1 MFSYLRPYLAQISLY
16 SAAVSTILFSMIL
29 VAQELPKAPAAM
41 PAIGS
46 ATGAQAFAQLE
57 TLLPDPNEVRLASG
71 APGPLY
77 WQQKVDYKISV
88 RLDEREHRLQGNS
101 HIHYINQSPHTL
113 SYIWLQLDQ
122 NRFKQDSD
130 ANLANPAPNFVEF
143 PYEDLAQ
150 RLALDAH
157 KGGFELGTISDA
169 SGKTLRTTLVG
180 TMMRVDLDKPLL
192 PMSETEIKVPFA
204 FNIVDG
210 TKVKARTG
218 YELFERDKNTLY
230 EIAQF
235 YPRVVAYM
243 DYSGWQHKQYLGSGE
258 FTLEFGDY
266 ELEIDVP
273 ADHIVAATGELQNE
287 QEILTKT
294 QQERLVQARSSL
306 SKPIFIVTPA
316 EAKDTE
322 SKQSSKT
329 KNDSRKIWRFSAKNV
344 RDVAFA
350 SSRKFIWDAMTVKT
364 GKTQTLAMS
373 FYPNEADPLWSQ
385 YSTQAVAHTLEVY
398 SKYTFDYPYPVAIS
412 VNGPVGGMEYPMICF
427 NAPRPYDDKTYWNMT
442 KDKRDRVWQRSK
454 YGLISVIIH
463 EVGHN
468 YFPMIVSSD
477 ERQWTWMDEG
487 LNTFLQFVAE
497 QTFEKNYPSVRGEP
511 KEIAIYMA
519 STEQVPIM
527 TNSESLLQF
536 GNNAYA
542 KPATALNILR
552 ESIMGRELFDF
563 AFREY
568 SQRWQFK
575 HPTPADFFR
584 SMEDASGVDLD
595 WFWRG
600 WFYGTEHVDVAVTGF
615 VEHAIDTRDPE
626 IEKKRAKDYKASRPK
641 TLSAQRYENQQK
653 RLDTHPEL
661 KDFYTTWDEFA
672 VIPGDRADYQK
683 FLDTLEAQDRVLLA
697 TKKRFYTISF
707 ENLGGV
713 VTPLPLRLTYAD
725 GSKKELTLPAE
736 IWRYNATQ
744 VSKLFIED
752 KALASVEFDPYLS
765 TADTNEANNAFPEQI
780 QKSRFQLFKVDG
792 KANPMQRERD
802 KK

>member
-1 MFSYLRPYLAQISLY
+1 MLFPFFRIFRIFPLGCTTSL
-16 SAAVSTILFSMIL
+16 VL
-29 VAQELPKAPAAM
+29 VLTTVANAQELPKAAAAM
-41 PAIGS
+41 PAVGS
-46 ATGAQAFAQLE
+46 GTGAQAFAQLE
-57 TLLPDPNEVRLASG
+57 TLLPNPNEVRLASG
-71 APGPLY
+71 APGPQY
-77 WQQKVDYKISV
+77 WQQKVDYSISV
-88 RLDEREHRLQGNS
+88 RLDERTHRLEGDS
-101 HIHYINQSPHTL
+101 HIHYINHSPHTL
-113 SYIWLQLDQ
+113 TYIWLQLDQ
-122 NRFKQDSD
+122 NRFKQNSD
-130 ANLANPAPNFVEF
+130 ANLALPAPNFVEI

-157 KGGFELGTISDA
+157 KGGFELGTITNEKGA
-169 SGKTLRTTLVG
+169 TLRTTLVG
-180 TMMRVDLDKPLL
+180 TMMRVDLDTPLL
-192 PMSETEIKVPFA
+192 PMSETDIKVPFS

-218 YELFERDKNTLY
+218 YELFERDKNALY

-235 YPRVVAYM
+235 YPRTVTYM
-243 DYSGWQHKQYLGSGE
+243 DYTGWQHKQYLGVGE

-266 ELEIDVP
+266 EIAIDVP
-273 ADHIVAATGELQNE
+273 ADHIVAATGELQNA
-287 QEILTKT
+287 QEVLSKA
-294 QQERLVQARSSL
+294 QQDRLAQARKKSD
-306 SKPIFIVTPA
+306 KPIFIVTPD
-316 EAKDTE
+316 EAKSTE
-322 SKQSSKT
+322 QIKSSA
-329 KNDSRKIWRFSAKNV
+329 RKIWRFTAKNV

-350 SSRKFIWDAMTVKT
+350 SSRKFIWDAMSVTT

-385 YSTQAVAHTLEVY
+385 YSTQAVAHALEVY

-487 LNTFLQFVAE
+487 LNTYLQFLAE
-497 QTFEKNYPSVRGEP
+497 QSFEKNYPSVRGEP
-511 KEIAIYMA
+511 KEIAMYMA
-519 STEQVPIM
+519 NAEQVPIM
-527 TNSESLLQF
+527 TNSESVLQL

-552 ESIMGRELFDF
+552 ESIMGRALFDF

-568 SQRWQFK
+568 SQRWEFK

-584 SMEDASGVDLD
+584 SMEDASGIDLD

-600 WFYGTEHVDVAVTGF
+600 WFYGTGRVDVAITGMA
-615 VEHAIDTRDPE
+615 EHTMDTRDPE
-626 IEKKRAKDYKASRPK
+626 IEKKRAKDFKASRPK
-641 TLSAQRYENQQK
+641 TLSAQAYEDEPK
-653 RLDTHPEL
+653 RLDSHPEI
-661 KDFYTTWDEFA
+661 KDFYNRWDEFA
-672 VIPGDRADYQK
+672 VTAGDRADYQK

-697 TKKRFYTISF
+697 NKKRFYTVNF

-725 GSKKELTLPAE
+725 GSQKELTLPAE

-765 TADTNEANNAFPEQI
+765 TADTNEANNTFPEKI
-780 QKSRFQLFKVDG
+780 QKSRFQLFKIDS